1 MANVA
6 MHLFREADGDVPFLE
21 WLEALPERAKYKC
34 RVRLQRLKEMG
45 NELRRPEADYLQDGV
60 YELRFKHQRVNY
72 RVLYFFHGRSVVVL
86 SHGLQKEKAVPPKE
100 IDRAVARMNCFASDP
115 ELHSAGEYIP

>member
-21 WLEALPERAKYKC
+21 WFEALPEKAKYKC
-34 RVRLQRLKEMG
+34 RARLQRLKEMG

-60 YELRFKHQRVNY
+60 YELRFKYQ

-100 IDRAVARMNCFASDP
+100 IDQAVARMNCFASDP